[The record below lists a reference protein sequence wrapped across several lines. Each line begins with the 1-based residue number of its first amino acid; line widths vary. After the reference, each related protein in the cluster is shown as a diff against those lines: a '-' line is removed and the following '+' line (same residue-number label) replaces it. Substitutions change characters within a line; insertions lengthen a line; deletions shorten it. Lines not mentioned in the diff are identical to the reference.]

1 MTETKLPGEILVVG
15 WREWV
20 NLPDLGLP
28 AIKAKVDT
36 GARTSTLHAFEVNPF
51 TENGQQRVKFKIHPV
66 QRNNDIV
73 ETCVADVVAERVVT
87 DSGGHREQRFVIV
100 SRLGIGPYSWPI
112 EITLTS
118 RDNMMFRML
127 IGRTAIRGIA
137 TVDPS
142 VSYRVGKKPRKKKT

>member
-87 DSGGHREQRFVIV
+87 D
-100 SRLGIGPYSWPI
+100 
-112 EITLTS
+112 
-118 RDNMMFRML
+118 
-127 IGRTAIRGIA
+127 
-137 TVDPS
+137 
-142 VSYRVGKKPRKKKT
+142 